1 MITFDT
7 DRPIRRVGLV
17 SMHTSPL
24 AQPGDGDAGGLNTYV
39 IQTARQLA
47 ARGVEVE
54 ILTRA
59 TRSDQPAATP
69 LSPGVLVRHVQAG
82 PFDALDKR
90 DLPGQLC
97 TFAAGAVRLATGR
110 DRAAYDVVHSH
121 YWLSGLAGE
130 QLRARWG
137 IPLVHTAH
145 TLAEVKNAALPT
157 PDGSDADD
165 RVLGERRVVRAA
177 DRLVANTRA
186 EAQALVDVYGA
197 DPHAI
202 DVVAPGV
209 DTAVFVPGDR
219 TAARA
224 ALGIPA
230 GEHVVA
236 FAGRIQPLKAPEV
249 LVRALARLVRRFPG
263 RRWRLLV
270 IGGVSGTA
278 PGRAHRLADLAASLG
293 IADLVDFR
301 PAMPAADLANAFRAA
316 DVVAVP
322 SRHESFGLVA
332 LEAQACGVPVVAAA
346 VGGLPIAVADRHSG
360 LLVPDHD
367 PATWADRLAEVLLDP
382 VRRARLGAQ
391 ASVHAARFSWTATTD
406 ALLEA
411 YQRARA
417 GVRAPLAA
425 AAS

>member
-1 MITFDT
+1 MSVFDS
-7 DRPIRRVGLV
+7 DRRIRRVGLV

-39 IQTARQLA
+39 TQTAGQLA
-47 ARGVEVE
+47 ARGIEVE

-59 TRSDQPAATP
+59 TRSDQPSTASLA
-69 LSPGVLVRHVQAG
+69 PGVLVRHVPAG

-97 TFAAGAVRLATGR
+97 SFAAGAVRLAAGRERTG
-110 DRAAYDVVHSH
+110 YDVVHTH

-137 IPLVHTAH
+137 IPLVHSPH
-145 TLAEVKNAALPT
+145 TLAAVKNAALPE
-157 PDGSDADD
+157 PDSSDADD
-165 RVLGERRVVRAA
+165 RVLGEHRIVGAA
-177 DRLVANTRA
+177 DRLVANTA
-186 EAQALVDVYGA
+186 DEAQALVEAYGA
-197 DPHAI
+197 APSAV

-209 DTAVFVPGDR
+209 DTAVFAPGDR
-219 TAARA
+219 LAARA
-224 ALGIPA
+224 ALGIGA
-230 GEHVVA
+230 DEHVVA

-249 LVRALARLVRRFPG
+249 LVRALAAVATRYPG

-270 IGGVSGTA
+270 IGGASGTA
-278 PGRAHRLADLAASLG
+278 PERGHRLAELAAALG
-293 IADLVDFR
+293 VADLVDFR
-301 PAMPAADLANAFRAA
+301 PAMPAPDLATAFRAA

-332 LEAQACGVPVVAAA
+332 LEAQACGIPVVAAA
-346 VGGLPIAVADRHSG
+346 VGGLPIAVADRRTG
-360 LLVPDHD
+360 LLVPGHD
-367 PATWADRLAEVLLDP
+367 PAIWADRLADVLLDP

-391 ASVHAARFSWTATTD
+391 ATVHAARFSWSATTD

-411 YQRARA
+411 YHRALV
-417 GVRAPLAA
+417 GVRAPVPA

>member
-1 MITFDT
+1 MSLLDP
-7 DRPIRRVGLV
+7 DRLIRRVGLV

-59 TRSDQPAATP
+59 TRSEQPATAS
-69 LSPGVLVRHVQAG
+69 LAPGVLIRHVPAG

-97 TFAAGAVRLATGR
+97 TFAAGAVRLAAGR
-110 DRAAYDVVHSH
+110 ERARYDVVHSH

-137 IPLVHTAH
+137 IPLVHSPH
-145 TLAEVKNAALPT
+145 TLAAVKNATLPA
-157 PDGSDADD
+157 PDASDADD
-165 RVLGERRVVRAA
+165 RVLGESRVARAA
-177 DRLVANTRA
+177 DRLVANTA
-186 EAQALVDVYGA
+186 DEARALVEMYGA
-197 DPHAI
+197 DPSNV
-202 DVVAPGV
+202 DVIAPGV

-219 TAARA
+219 AAARA
-224 ALGIPA
+224 ALGIGA
-230 GEHVVA
+230 DEHVIA

-249 LVRALARLVRRFPG
+249 LVRAMAGLASRYPG
-263 RRWRLLV
+263 HRWRLLV
-270 IGGVSGTA
+270 IGGASGTA
-278 PGRAHRLADLAASLG
+278 PGRRHRLADLAAGLG
-293 IADLVDFR
+293 VADLVDFR
-301 PAMPAADLANAFRAA
+301 PAMPAADLARAFRAA

-346 VGGLPIAVADRHSG
+346 VGGLPIAVADRRTG
-360 LLVPDHD
+360 LLVPGHD
-367 PATWADRLAEVLLDP
+367 PAVWADRLAEVVLDP
-382 VRRARLGAQ
+382 VRSARWGRQ
-391 ASVHAARFSWTATTD
+391 ATAHADRFSWSATTD

-411 YQRARA
+411 YHRARS
-417 GVRAPLAA
+417 GVRAPMAA